1 MQINTQETVGQLAVH
16 LPSAPRVFEQFGI
29 DYCCGG
35 QQTLAAACAQRH
47 VPLDRVLDS
56 LAEAAEW
63 QQLAGAPRDWRGATL
78 TALQQFIVDTHHVFT
93 RQELAR
99 LEKLAAKVYAAH
111 GSRHPELA
119 RLQELFL
126 QLKEELLPHMLKEE
140 QVLFP
145 YVARLE
151 EAAQAGQPAPP
162 AFFGT
167 VNQPVRMMMRE
178 HDTAGDL
185 LKALRQTAGDYVVP
199 ADACP
204 SFRALYQALPELEAD
219 LHQHIHLENNLHFPR
234 AVELEAQLAPELQSM
249 TQAFRCL
256 GH

>member
-1 MQINTQETVGQLAVH
+1 MQINTQETVGQIAVNM
-16 LPSAPRVFEQFGI
+16 PGAPRVFEQFGI

-35 QQTLAAACAQRH
+35 QKTLAEACQQRS

-56 LAEAAEW
+56 LAEAEEW
-63 QQLAGAPRDWRGATL
+63 QKLTGTARDWTQASL
-78 TALQQFIVDTHHVFT
+78 AALQQFIMDTHHEFT

-99 LEKLAAKVYAAH
+99 LEKLFVKVCNAH
-111 GSRHPELA
+111 GSRHPELL

-126 QLKEELLPHMLKEE
+126 QLQHELQPHMLKEE

-145 YVARLE
+145 YIARLE
-151 EAAQAGQPAPP
+151 EASQLGLPAPLV
-162 AFFGT
+162 FFGT
-167 VNQPVRMMMRE
+167 VNHPVRMMLLE

-185 LKALRQTAGDYVVP
+185 LKEMRQTAGDYVTP

-204 SFRALYQALPELEAD
+204 SFRALYQALPEFEAD
-219 LHQHIHLENNLHFPR
+219 LHQHIHLENNLLFPR
-234 AVELEAQLAPELQSM
+234 AVELEAQIAPERQQTSHE
-249 TQAFRCL
+249 FRCM

>member
-1 MQINTQETVGQLAVH
+1 MQINTQETVGQLAVIM
-16 LPSAPRVFEQFGI
+16 PGAPRVFERFGI

-35 QQTLAAACAQRH
+35 KQTLAEACQQRS

-56 LAEAAEW
+56 LAEVEQW
-63 QQLAGAPRDWRGATL
+63 QQLAGAPRDWSRETL
-78 TALQQFIVDTHHVFT
+78 TALQQFILDTHHVFT
-93 RQELAR
+93 RQELER
-99 LEKLAAKVYAAH
+99 LEKLVAKVYAAH

-119 RLQELFL
+119 RLQDLFL

-151 EAAQAGQPAPP
+151 EASQAGQPAPLV
-162 AFFGT
+162 FFGT
-167 VNQPVRMMMRE
+167 VKHPVRMMMIE
-178 HDTAGDL
+178 HDSAGAL
-185 LKALRQTAGDYVVP
+185 LKELRATANDYTAP

-204 SFRALYQALPELEAD
+204 SFRALYQALPEFEAD

-234 AVELEAQLAPELQSM
+234 AVELEAQVAPEVQ
-249 TQAFRCL
+249 QVDKEFRCM

>member
-1 MQINTQETVGQLAVH
+1 MQINTQETVGQIAVNI
-16 LPSAPRVFEQFGI
+16 PGAPRVFEQFGI

-35 QQTLAAACAQRH
+35 QKTLAEACQQRS

-56 LAEAAEW
+56 LAEADEW
-63 QQLAGAPRDWRGATL
+63 QKLTGTARDWTQKSLAT
-78 TALQQFIVDTHHVFT
+78 LQQFIVDTHHEFT

-99 LEKLAAKVYAAH
+99 LEKLFAKVCAAH
-111 GSRHPELA
+111 GSRHPELL

-126 QLKEELLPHMLKEE
+126 QLKQELLPHMLKEE

-151 EAAQAGQPAPP
+151 EAAQAGRPAPP

-167 VNQPVRMMMRE
+167 VNHPVRMMMNE
-178 HDTAGDL
+178 HDVAGDL
-185 LKALRQTAGDYVVP
+185 LKALRQTAADYVVP

-234 AVELEAQLAPELQSM
+234 AVELEARIAPEAQDSNKE
-249 TQAFRCL
+249 FRCM

>member
-1 MQINTQETVGQLAVH
+1 MQINTQETVGQIALNVSGAQ
-16 LPSAPRVFEQFGI
+16 RIFEQFGI

-35 QQTLAAACAQRH
+35 QQTLAEACQQRS

-56 LAEAAEW
+56 LVEAEAW
-63 QQLAGAPRDWRGATL
+63 QQLAGTAPDWQQESL
-78 TALQQFIVDTHHVFT
+78 TGLQQFIVETHHEFT

-99 LEKLAAKVYAAH
+99 LEKLFAKVSAAH
-111 GSRHPELA
+111 GSRHPELM
-119 RLQELFL
+119 RLQALFL
-126 QLKEELLPHMLKEE
+126 ELKEELLPHMLKEE

-167 VNQPVRMMMRE
+167 VNHPVRMMMSE
-178 HDTAGDL
+178 HDAAGDL

-204 SFRALYQALPELEAD
+204 SFRALYQALPALEAD

-234 AVELEAQLAPELQSM
+234 AVELEARIAPEA
-249 TQAFRCL
+249 QAVNKAFGCM